1 MFRQRIL
8 LSIVFSSLAAGA
20 AWGDDS
26 TRLDW
31 STWQRMPVFDRGR
44 LMPLDSFARSVV
56 RKICGSARPT
66 LDPSGIPQTSKAR
79 PLFPEDKPRKFDAA
93 ELLFSW
99 MVEPEKWER
108 APLLIAADGQLREVF
123 LELPLRNKQKRR
135 LEHVSPRQLLGAD
148 RFWERLQHL
157 RRQQRWA
164 RDAGRELKPS
174 GGDKK
179 ISELY
184 EAYTLY
190 RRVTFQ
196 PDAPGESRSRFF
208 EKLATAA
215 HSWRDLEGGLRR
227 LPQPPDEPGSER
239 SIEDVTEALEKLVR
253 LIRQDSF
260 TMDDADPLLAAFR
273 RSADRLAEQIDA
285 VCRRAFRDE
294 SIDHRQR
301 AAINELA
308 AKTAELARV
317 ADDTQMA
324 LYDNGRSLRLVP
336 ALSAAALKADRD
348 LDDDN
353 QPWLSL
359 QTLLL
364 GSGTLLKEYPQDEL
378 DRVRRA
384 FDRLKT
390 AYLDREAS
398 DRPQR
403 FNAAMHQFAAAVRT
417 LSEKIEPRRR
427 QLRIPGEEQD
437 IESMLAA
444 TAYPPEGYTDLELHY
459 NRADPFW
466 WSWVVCLLATICL
479 GLSFVLARQP
489 MFWMGILALILGQ
502 LVIVYVLTLR
512 TIITGWVSVTNM
524 FETVVFVALMAGTLG
539 LWFTLL
545 PLLRPGITKAW
556 QVTGNRLLLLPRVPL
571 MVLMFLILA
580 VMPYG
585 SGGARTIVNL
595 RPTTDVGSSIPSAN
609 GVLTW
614 AVGLCLL
621 VWAVWHGSRLIL
633 AAVLSLVTVP
643 MSWSGGRVARTLEDV
658 IRGRPYAAVGAAV
671 GLLALLLA
679 YFAPIFDKDIRALMP
694 ILRDNFWLTVHV
706 LSITASYGA
715 AVLAWGLGNI
725 ALGHYLFGRYRDA
738 NVPARSPSLGRDDP
752 APPIATPRRP
762 PEACA
767 TLAQFTYKP
776 IQVTVLLLAI
786 GTILGALWADVAWGR
801 FWNWDSKEVW
811 ALICLLVYLAVL
823 HSRYAG
829 WSGDFGLALASVLGV
844 TSIVMAW
851 YGVNYLLRSG
861 LHTYAGGSG
870 GLFYVGTVVLCQW
883 LYLAGAA
890 LRYYLESSGI
900 ATRGAANHRWLSRR
914 NRSRACGEIAR

>member
-1 MFRQRIL
+1 
-8 LSIVFSSLAAGA
+8 
-20 AWGDDS
+20 
-26 TRLDW
+26 
-31 STWQRMPVFDRGR
+31 MPVFDRGR

-79 PLFPEDKPRKFDAA
+79 RLFPEDKPREFDAA

-148 RFWERLQHL
+148 RFWDRLQHL

-164 RDAGRELKPS
+164 GAAGRELKPS

-190 RRVTFQ
+190 RLVTFR
-196 PDAPGESRSRFF
+196 PDAPAESRSRFF

-215 HSWRDLEGGLRR
+215 HSWRDLEGGLRG
-227 LPQPPDEPGSER
+227 LPQPPDEPGSQR
-239 SIEDVTEALEKLVR
+239 SIEDVTEAVEKLVR
-253 LIRQDSF
+253 LVRQDSF
-260 TMDDADPLLAAFR
+260 TTDDADPLLAAFR
-273 RSADRLAEQIDA
+273 RSANRLAEQIDA
-285 VCRRAFRDE
+285 VCRRAFRDD

-308 AKTAELARV
+308 AKTAELAQV
-317 ADDTQMA
+317 AGETQMA

-364 GSGTLLKEYPQDEL
+364 GSGTLLGEYPQDEL
-378 DRVRRA
+378 DQVRRDFGRVKA
-384 FDRLKT
+384 

-403 FNAAMHQFAAAVRT
+403 FDAAMGQFASAVRT
-417 LSEKIEPRRR
+417 LGEKIEPQRR
-427 QLRIPGEEQD
+427 QLPIPGEEQD

-444 TAYPPEGYTDLELHY
+444 TAYPPEGHADLELHY

-466 WSWVVCLLATICL
+466 WSWVVCLVATIFLVLCC
-479 GLSFVLARQP
+479 VLARRP
-489 MFWMGILALILGQ
+489 MFWIGVLTLILAQVLILYG
-502 LVIVYVLTLR
+502 LTLR

-524 FETVVFVALMAGTLG
+524 FETVLFVALTAGILG
-539 LWFTLL
+539 LWFTLW
-545 PLLRPGITKAW
+545 PLLRRGITKVRRADAAAA
-556 QVTGNRLLLLPRVPL
+556 PDE
-571 MVLMFLILA
+571 VL
-580 VMPYG
+580 
-585 SGGARTIVNL
+585 R
-595 RPTTDVGSSIPSAN
+595 
-609 GVLTW
+609 
-614 AVGLCLL
+614 
-621 VWAVWHGSRLIL
+621 H
-633 AAVLSLVTVP
+633 
-643 MSWSGGRVARTLEDV
+643 
-658 IRGRPYAAVGAAV
+658 RPYAVVGAAA
-671 GLLALLLA
+671 GLVALLLA
-679 YFAPIFDKDIRALMP
+679 YYAPTFDKDIRALMP
-694 ILRDNFWLTVHV
+694 ILRNNFWLTVHV
-706 LSITASYGA
+706 LSILVSYGA

-725 ALGHYLFGRYRDA
+725 ALGHYLFGRYLD
-738 NVPARSPSLGRDDP
+738 PSAPGSGRDNP
-752 APPIATPRRP
+752 AQAQPAAPVVTPRRP

-767 TLAQFTYKP
+767 TLARFIYSP
-776 IQVTVLLLAI
+776 IRVAVLLLAV

-801 FWNWDSKEVW
+801 FWSWDSKEVW

-829 WSGDFGLALASVLGV
+829 WSGDFGLVLASVLGV

-861 LHTYAGGSG
+861 LHAYAGGSG
-870 GLFYVGTVVLCQW
+870 GLFYVGTAVLCQW

-890 LRYYLESSGI
+890 LRYYLESSGS
-900 ATRGAANHRWLSRR
+900 ATRGAANHRSLSRR
-914 NRSRACGEIAR
+914 NRSRACGETAR